1 MKHNPFH
8 QMVYYDDKAM
18 DAALDKVKKTSE
30 DEIWSVDILIVEKLL
45 IISFYEKS
53 SWAKTLLGGYREL

>member
-1 MKHNPFH
+1 MPFMCLTCESRPEFESSESAVDHMKNNPFH

-30 DEIWSVDILIVEKLL
+30 DEI
-45 IISFYEKS
+45 
-53 SWAKTLLGGYREL
+53 